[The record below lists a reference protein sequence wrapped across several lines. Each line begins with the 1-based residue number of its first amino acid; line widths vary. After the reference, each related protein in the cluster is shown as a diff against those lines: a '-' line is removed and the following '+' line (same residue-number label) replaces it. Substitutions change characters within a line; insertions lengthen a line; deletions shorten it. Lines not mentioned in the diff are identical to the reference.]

1 MTKIF
6 NQKIN
11 LDNVKMSYHAREDR
25 KARFELVD
33 MLDHE
38 PTIDKAFVVDRGHK
52 NGKEI
57 HCVTKKG
64 IIYVL
69 NLRKY
74 LNNYNSLVTVM
85 VARPRQITRLYEAC
99 NLKAS
104 ETIVNY
110 CRNNQR
116 LGYNMI

>member
-1 MTKIF
+1 MTKVF
-6 NQKIN
+6 DQKIN
-11 LDNVKMSYHAREDR
+11 LDSVKMSYHAREDR

-33 MLDHE
+33 MLDHK

-57 HCVTKKG
+57 HCVSQKG

-69 NLRKY
+69 NLHKY
-74 LNNYNSLVTVM
+74 LDNRNSLVTVM
-85 VARPRQITRLYEAC
+85 VARPRQIERLYEAC
-99 NLKAS
+99 NLIAS
-104 ETIVNY
+104 ENILKY
-110 CRNNQR
+110 CRHNQQ

>member
-1 MTKIF
+1 MTKVF
-6 NQKIN
+6 DQKIN
-11 LDNVKMSYHAREDR
+11 LDSVKMSYHAREDR

-33 MLDHE
+33 MLDHK

-104 ETIVNY
+104 ETIIGY

-116 LGYNMI
+116 LGYNMV